1 MTFLVAYDGS
11 PLARAALARAVE
23 FAAPIEASVVV
34 VTAIPKRNATY
45 AREHGWLAADEPFD
59 VDAVVETVA
68 SEVARLAPEA
78 AFEHVEVGRRASPG
92 TVAAEVR
99 RAAERVEADVLFVG
113 SRAAGTMNPP
123 VSSTGATVASDDD
136 YDVVIVRTERTATD
150 DLEGDGRSRGE

>member
-11 PLARAALARAVE
+11 PLARAALARAAE

-45 AREHGWLAADEPFD
+45 AREHGWLAAGEPFD
-59 VDAVVETVA
+59 VDAVVDAVS

-78 AFEHVEVGRRASPG
+78 TFDHVTVGRRASPG

-99 RAAERVEADVLFVG
+99 RAADRVDADVLFVG

-123 VSSTGATVASDDD
+123 VSSTGATIASDDD
-136 YDVVIVRTERTATD
+136 YDVVIVRNDRT
-150 DLEGDGRSRGE
+150 DLDGGGADGRSKG